1 MDGRNMIDDEYLMKC
16 WNFVIFNRKVILG
29 LDLAL
34 GSRVRLYI
42 LYNIY
47 KEKITNRNNF
57 RELFFP

>member
-1 MDGRNMIDDEYLMKC
+1 MLEF
-16 WNFVIFNRKVILG
+16 WNFVIFSRKVILG